1 MSGQDILLNSSSR
14 HTGVRFSTKSKVKQE
29 LREYSKKIDPFLQEF
44 FSDQLEEIP
53 RMLPYARQM
62 VSRMRDFC
70 LGGGKRLRPYLVSC
84 GYELFAERKSGEMV
98 YRASLLPELVH
109 AFLLIHDDVMDQSDT
124 RRGAATIHKCYERD
138 VPGGDFS
145 GEQAQRFGESM
156 ALLAGDLMFSFVLKM
171 LVSLDVDNRQR
182 KEIVD
187 IVQRSVQQTIF
198 GQELDLRLEMTS
210 KPKISD
216 VLMMYRYK
224 TSYYTFEAPLY
235 IGAVLAGASIKE
247 CRRLSQFA
255 LLCGVAFQIKDDVL
269 GLFGEEGQTGKAAD
283 SDLAQGKRTSVI
295 VKALELAGKSDQKI
309 LREVLDGAVITDELV
324 NKVRCIV
331 RETGALEYCD
341 NMALENVV
349 RAKQS
354 LQKMK
359 YHRCDRQVREKLSCV
374 ADFIVQRDS

>member
-1 MSGQDILLNSSSR
+1 MSGPEILLNSSSR
-14 HTGVRFSTKSKVKQE
+14 RTGVRLSTKSVVARE
-29 LREYSKKIDPFLQEF
+29 LRKYSRKIDPFLQEF
-44 FSDQLEEIP
+44 FSDQLEKIP
-53 RMLPYARQM
+53 RGLPYARQM
-62 VSRMRDFC
+62 VSRVHDFC

-84 GYELFAERKSGEMV
+84 GYELFAEKEAGEMV

-124 RRGAATIHKCYERD
+124 RRGAATVHKCYERD
-138 VPGGDFS
+138 VLEKDFS
-145 GEQAQRFGESM
+145 GEQAQRFGKSM
-156 ALLAGDLMFSFVLKM
+156 AILAGDLMFSFVSEM
-171 LVSLDVDNRQR
+171 LASLDVDNRQR
-182 KEIVD
+182 KEITN
-187 IVQRSVQQTIF
+187 IIQRSVQQTIF
-198 GQELDLRLEMTS
+198 GQELDLRLEMT
-210 KPKISD
+210 KNPKISD

-235 IGAVLAGASIKE
+235 IGAVLAGASQKE
-247 CRRLSQFA
+247 CRWLSQFA

-269 GLFGEEGQTGKAAD
+269 GLFGEEGQTGKSAD

-295 VKALELAGKSDQKI
+295 VKAIELAVKSDRKI

-324 NKVRCIV
+324 NEVRRIV

-359 YHRCDRQVREKLSCV
+359 YHRCDRQVQERLSRV